1 MSERKSSDLPS
12 GISFPIQRNNLK
24 QLTDLTQKVT
34 FDAATEMGWFV
45 DLGVVAGGS
54 GWRVISDPSSYL
66 SFVAFTAMVPT
77 SDSACEPNGNSRVY
91 AIDLGTG
98 QSRLRNSTGDAVA
111 FLSTLPGVVTD
122 LRFYNVDG
130 KARLLAGSDTGETK
144 KYEGD
149 WCLGGG
155 LRRLNWREVP
165 LTD

>member
-1 MSERKSSDLPS
+1 MP
-12 GISFPIQRNNLK
+12 
-24 QLTDLTQKVT
+24 
-34 FDAATEMGWFV
+34 
-45 DLGVVAGGS
+45 
-54 GWRVISDPSSYL
+54 
-66 SFVAFTAMVPT
+66 
-77 SDSACEPNGNSRVY
+77 
-91 AIDLGTG
+91 
-98 QSRLRNSTGDAVA
+98 

-149 WCLGGG
+149 WSMGGG